1 MKLSEWARQN
11 GVCYKTAWRWWR
23 DGQLPVEAIQMPSGT
38 VLLKEPSVAGE
49 VRTVVY
55 ARVSSH
61 DQKSDLDAQVGRLTR
76 YASDHGLKVSECV
89 AEIGSGLNGKRK
101 KLMRILRDK
110 SVGVILVEHRD
121 RLCRF
126 GFEQLASALAAGGR
140 RIEVAN
146 GGEVPDDIVR
156 DMTEV
161 LTSLCARLY
170 GKRAAAN
177 KAKRALE
184 AIKTP

>member
-1 MKLSEWARQN
+1 M
-11 GVCYKTAWRWWR
+11 
-23 DGQLPVEAIQMPSGT
+23 PVEAIQTKTGT
-38 VLLKEPSVAGE
+38 VLVKEAVQAESK
-49 VRTVVY
+49 TVVY

-61 DQKSDLDAQVGRLTR
+61 DQKSDLDAQVGRIMQ
-76 YASDHGLKVSECV
+76 YASARGLAVSESV
-89 AEIGSGLNGKRK
+89 SELGSGLNGKRK
-101 KLMRILRDK
+101 KLMRILCDK
-110 SVGVILVEHRD
+110 SIGVILVEHRD

-126 GFEQLASALAAGGR
+126 GFEQLEASLAAGGR
-140 RIEVAN
+140 RIEVVDS
-146 GGEVPDDIVR
+146 GEVSDDIVR